1 MAGQADRV
9 APAGMVLVTGDELAE
24 AVASVRGTVVAVLG
38 PSGNGDVVEDVLQS
52 TWESAWHSRERF
64 DPDRG
69 SLRTWVGTIARNRA
83 VDHLRAVGRSRA
95 GQEAL
100 EASAVA
106 REKTAVSTVMED
118 PAEAVVEALAAHRE
132 VAKVMR
138 VVESVMESSEM
149 TARALAVVLAFG
161 DDVVAASEAMGVS
174 VTALRQARRELVRCA
189 RVVRAAQEV
198 ARSGQAVTMRV
209 LISCL
214 PDDGDAGDW
223 ARQVALACAQAGGR
237 MEAVTV
243 EDVMQATG
251 FSHSTSRQY
260 LAETRHLLRVAAT
273 VIRNERAEK

>member
-1 MAGQADRV
+1 MTGQADRV

-64 DPDRG
+64 DPDRS

-118 PAEAVVEALAAHRE
+118 PAEAKKRGSKSVVRRDLVRVVTPGTLTEDSLLDARGANRLAAVAVRKGRAAVAVVELSSGAVDSVACSIEDLGAALAAFRPSEVLVTDRMFSDPDARAALDRLGLPSALTRQRANGLNSMVGRIRE
-132 VAKVMR
+132 A
-138 VVESVMESSEM
+138 
-149 TARALAVVLAFG
+149 ALAV
-161 DDVVAASEAMGVS
+161 
-174 VTALRQARRELVRCA
+174 Q
-189 RVVRAAQEV
+189 
-198 ARSGQAVTMRV
+198 
-209 LISCL
+209 
-214 PDDGDAGDW
+214 
-223 ARQVALACAQAGGR
+223 
-237 MEAVTV
+237 
-243 EDVMQATG
+243 
-251 FSHSTSRQY
+251 
-260 LAETRHLLRVAAT
+260 
-273 VIRNERAEK
+273 

>member
-1 MAGQADRV
+1 MTGQADRV

-132 VAKVMR
+132 VAEVMR

-149 TARALAVVLAFG
+149 TARALAVVLVGLGVDTLSMSPRSLAA
-161 DDVVAASEAMGVS
+161 VAAVLARVDLERARS
-174 VTALRQARRELVRCA
+174 VAHTALHATSAHEAREA
-189 RVVRAAQEV
+189 VRAQLP
-198 ARSGQAVTMRV
+198 V
-209 LISCL
+209 LEEL
-214 PDDGDAGDW
+214 G
-223 ARQVALACAQAGGR
+223 L
-237 MEAVTV
+237 
-243 EDVMQATG
+243 
-251 FSHSTSRQY
+251 
-260 LAETRHLLRVAAT
+260 
-273 VIRNERAEK
+273 

>member
-9 APAGMVLVTGDELAE
+9 APAGMVLVTGEELAE

-106 REKTAVSTVMED
+106 REKTAVSTIRRTRKVPNARPVTFWMVGIHGPSKRGAMSGT
-118 PAEAVVEALAAHRE
+118 PAA
-132 VAKVMR
+132 
-138 VVESVMESSEM
+138 
-149 TARALAVVLAFG
+149 T
-161 DDVVAASEAMGVS
+161 VVAA
-174 VTALRQARRELVRCA
+174 
-189 RVVRAAQEV
+189 
-198 ARSGQAVTMRV
+198 
-209 LISCL
+209 
-214 PDDGDAGDW
+214 
-223 ARQVALACAQAGGR
+223 
-237 MEAVTV
+237 
-243 EDVMQATG
+243 
-251 FSHSTSRQY
+251 
-260 LAETRHLLRVAAT
+260 
-273 VIRNERAEK
+273 